1 MTVAALVVDADG
13 RVVAANTSAQM
24 LWASPKTSL
33 VNRSLVSLTGASPA
47 TDSESAQWQLIKQS
61 ALDDFVA
68 TKVRPVD
75 GGEERSI
82 RMRLER
88 AYGGGG
94 SYIAT
99 FVAT

>member
-1 MTVAALVVDADG
+1 MAALVVDADG

-33 VNRSLVSLTGASPA
+33 VNRSLVSLTGAMAA
-47 TDSESAQWQLIKQS
+47 TAESESAQWQSIKKS
-61 ALDDFVA
+61 ALDDFVTTA
-68 TKVRPVD
+68 VRPVD
-75 GGEERSI
+75 GGEKRSV

-99 FVAT
+99 FVAA